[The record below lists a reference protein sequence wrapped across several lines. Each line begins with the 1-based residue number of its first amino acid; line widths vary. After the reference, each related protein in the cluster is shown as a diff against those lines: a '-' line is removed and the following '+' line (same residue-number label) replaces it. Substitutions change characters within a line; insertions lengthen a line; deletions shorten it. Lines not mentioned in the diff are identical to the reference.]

1 MHQLNFAS
9 HKNFSVMTTPSSTTS
24 QFATLIT
31 VFFFWGFL
39 AASNGVFIPFCKE
52 HFSLT
57 QFQSQLIDLAF
68 YLAYFVGSLTLYLTE
83 RLMKIDFLNK
93 IGYTMGI
100 AYGLFVSAA
109 GAIAMI
115 GAVNIGNYWLI
126 LGALFL
132 IAVGFSLQQTCA
144 QPFAVALGNPETGAH
159 RLNLAG
165 GVNSF
170 GTTIGPLII
179 SYFLFGGLTRN
190 VEVEIGSV
198 NQMYMFLAGLFV
210 AVALF
215 FIFSNL
221 PRIVQDEH
229 IEAGRGALKY
239 PQLVFGM
246 VGIFVYVGVEV
257 TIQSNLG
264 ALLKL
269 PEFGGYDESEI
280 AKFIS
285 LFWGSLMI
293 GRWTG
298 AITVFNLPKM
308 WKNILTVVVPYIA
321 FAVVLGANMVNGSD
335 VSELYIYA
343 LVIAVQIAGFFIGQ
357 EKPAKTLL
365 VFSVLGM
372 IAMSIGMLTTGKL
385 AVFAFIS
392 GGLFCSVMWP
402 CIFSLSI
409 AGLGKY
415 TSQGSTFLIMMILGG
430 AVIPPIQGWMSDVLD
445 NIHLSYI
452 ITIFLFGYLAFF
464 AVKAKKVLKAQG
476 IDYETAA
483 ASH

>member
-1 MHQLNFAS
+1 MSNAS
-9 HKNFSVMTTPSSTTS
+9 SKS
-24 QFATLIT
+24 QFGTLIT

-52 HFSLT
+52 HFNLT

-68 YLAYFVGSLTLYLTE
+68 YLAYFVGSLALYLFE

-93 IGYTMGI
+93 IGYKMGI
-100 AYGLFVSAA
+100 AYGLFISAA

-115 GAVNIGNYWLI
+115 GAVNSGNYWLI
-126 LGALFL
+126 LSALFL
-132 IAVGFSLQQTCA
+132 IAIGFSLQQTCA
-144 QPFAVALGNPETGAH
+144 QPFALALGDPSTGAH

-165 GVNSF
+165 GINSF
-170 GTTIGPLII
+170 GTTIGPLIV
-179 SYFLFGGLTRN
+179 SYFLFGGLKSGAA
-190 VEVEIGSV
+190 VEVSSV
-198 NQMYMFLAGLFV
+198 TQMYLLLAGLFTAV
-210 AVALF
+210 AVF

-221 PRIVQDEH
+221 PKITQDEH
-229 IEAGRGALKY
+229 IEAGPGALKY
-239 PQLVFGM
+239 PQLVYGM
-246 VGIFVYVGVEV
+246 AAIFVYVGVEV
-257 TIQSNLG
+257 TIQSNMG
-264 ALLKL
+264 ALLRL
-269 PEFGGYDESEI
+269 PEFGGYDPSQI
-280 AKFIS
+280 SHFIS

-298 AITVFNLPKM
+298 AITVFNLSKL

-321 FAVVLGANMVNGSD
+321 FGVILGVNSLSGTD
-335 VSELYIYA
+335 VSDLYPYA
-343 LVIAVQIAGFFIGQ
+343 FVIAVQIVGFFIGQ

-372 IAMSIGMLTTGKL
+372 AAMTVGMMTTGM
-385 AVFAFIS
+385 VSIFAFIS

-402 CIFSLSI
+402 CIFSLSV

-430 AVIPPIQGWMSDVLD
+430 ALIPPFQGWLGDQL

-452 ITIFLFGYLAFF
+452 VTIFLFGYLAFF
-464 AVKAKKVLKAQG
+464 SMKAKSVLKAQG
-476 IDYETAA
+476 IDYESSAA
-483 ASH
+483 AAH

>member
-1 MHQLNFAS
+1 MIKQS
-9 HKNFSVMTTPSSTTS
+9 SVKS
-24 QFATLIT
+24 QFFTLIT

-39 AASNGVFIPFCKE
+39 AASNGVFIPFCKK
-52 HFSLT
+52 HFGLS

-68 YLAYFVGSLTLYLTE
+68 YLAYFVGSLTLYLIE
-83 RLMKIDFLNK
+83 RWMRIDFLNK
-93 IGYTMGI
+93 IGYKMGI
-100 AYGLFVSAA
+100 VYGLFISAA

-115 GAVNIGNYWLI
+115 GAVNIGDYWLI
-126 LGALFL
+126 LGALFV
-132 IAVGFSLQQTCA
+132 IAIGFSVQQTCA
-144 QPFAVALGNPETGAH
+144 QPFAISLGKPETGAH

-170 GTTIGPLII
+170 GTTIGPLIV
-179 SYFLFGGLTRN
+179 SYFLFGGMVKT
-190 VEVEIGSV
+190 VDVEISSV

-210 AVALF
+210 AVAVF

-221 PRIVQDEH
+221 PKVTQDEH

-239 PQLVFGM
+239 PQLVYGM
-246 VGIFVYVGVEV
+246 IGIFVYVGVEV

-269 PEFGGYDESEI
+269 PEFGGYQESEI
-280 AKFIS
+280 AHFIS

-298 AITVFNLPKM
+298 AITVFNLSKQM
-308 WKNILTVVVPYIA
+308 KNILTVIVPYVA
-321 FAVVLGANMVNGSD
+321 FGVILGANTLSGTD
-335 VSELYIYA
+335 VSDLYAYA
-343 LVIAVQIAGFFIGQ
+343 FVIAIQIIGFFIGQ

-365 VFSVLGM
+365 VFAVFGM
-372 IAMSIGMLTTGKL
+372 IAMSVGMLTTGKV
-385 AVFAFIS
+385 AIFAFIS

-402 CIFSLSI
+402 CIFALAI

-430 AVIPPIQGWMSDVLD
+430 ALIPPFQGWLADVW
-445 NIHLSYI
+445 NIHMSYI
-452 ITIFLFGYLAFF
+452 VTIFLFGYLAFF
-464 AVKAKKVLKAQG
+464 ALKAKSVLKAQG
-476 IDYETAA
+476 IDYDSSASAA
-483 ASH
+483 H

>member
-1 MHQLNFAS
+1 MS
-9 HKNFSVMTTPSSTTS
+9 HSSTKP
-24 QFATLIT
+24 QFATLVT

-68 YLAYFVGSLTLYLTE
+68 YLAYFVGSLTLYLIE

-93 IGYTMGI
+93 IGYKMGI
-100 AYGLFVSAA
+100 VYGLLISAV

-115 GAVNIGNYWLI
+115 GAVNVGNYWLI
-126 LGALFL
+126 LSALFL
-132 IAVGFSLQQTCA
+132 IAIGFSLQQTCA
-144 QPFAVALGNPETGAH
+144 QPFAIALGSPETGAH

-165 GVNSF
+165 GINSF
-170 GTTIGPLII
+170 GTTIGPLIV
-179 SYFLFGGLTRN
+179 SYFLFGGLKRD
-190 VEVEIGSV
+190 VQVEISSV
-198 NQMYMFLAGLFV
+198 NQMYVFLAALFV
-210 AVALF
+210 GVALF
-215 FIFSNL
+215 FKFSNL
-221 PRIVQDEH
+221 PKVTQDEH

-239 PQLVFGM
+239 PQLVYGM
-246 VGIFVYVGVEV
+246 IGIFVYVGVEV

-280 AKFIS
+280 SHFIS

-298 AITVFNLPKM
+298 AITVFELSKRV
-308 WKNILTVVVPYIA
+308 KNILTVIVPYIA
-321 FAVVLGANMVNGSD
+321 FGVILGVNALSGNDVSDLYVYAVV
-335 VSELYIYA
+335 
-343 LVIAVQIAGFFIGQ
+343 IAIQIIGFFIGQ

-365 VFSVLGM
+365 TFSVMGI
-372 IAMSIGMLTTGKL
+372 IAMIIGMVTTGKV
-385 AVFAFIS
+385 AIFAFIS

-402 CIFSLSI
+402 CIFALAI

-430 AVIPPIQGWMSDVLD
+430 AVIPPLQGWIADVTND
-445 NIHLSYI
+445 IHGSYF
-452 ITIFLFGYLAFF
+452 ITILLFGYLAFF
-464 AVKAKKVLKAQG
+464 AVKAKAVLKAQG
-476 IDYETAA
+476 IDYETTMAEA
-483 ASH
+483 H

>member
-1 MHQLNFAS
+1 MS
-9 HKNFSVMTTPSSTTS
+9 HSSTKP
-24 QFATLIT
+24 QFATLVT

-68 YLAYFVGSLTLYLTE
+68 YLAYFVGSLTLYLIE

-93 IGYTMGI
+93 IGYKMGI
-100 AYGLFVSAA
+100 VYGLLISAV

-115 GAVNIGNYWLI
+115 GAVNVGDYWLI
-126 LGALFL
+126 LSALFL
-132 IAVGFSLQQTCA
+132 IAIGFSLQQTCA
-144 QPFAVALGNPETGAH
+144 QPFAIALGSPETGAH

-165 GVNSF
+165 GINSF
-170 GTTIGPLII
+170 GTTIGPLIV
-179 SYFLFGGLTRN
+179 SYFLFGGLKRD
-190 VEVEIGSV
+190 VQVEISSV
-198 NQMYMFLAGLFV
+198 NQMYVFLAALFV
-210 AVALF
+210 GVALF
-215 FIFSNL
+215 FKFSNL
-221 PRIVQDEH
+221 PKVTQDEH

-239 PQLVFGM
+239 PQLVYGM
-246 VGIFVYVGVEV
+246 IGIFVYVGVEV

-280 AKFIS
+280 SHFIS

-298 AITVFNLPKM
+298 AITVFELSKRV
-308 WKNILTVVVPYIA
+308 KNILTVIVPYIA
-321 FAVVLGANMVNGSD
+321 FGVILGVNALSGND
-335 VSELYIYA
+335 VSDLYVYTV
-343 LVIAVQIAGFFIGQ
+343 VIAIQIIGFFIGQ

-365 VFSVLGM
+365 TFSVMGI
-372 IAMSIGMLTTGKL
+372 IAMIIGMVTTGKV
-385 AVFAFIS
+385 AIFAFIS

-402 CIFSLSI
+402 CIFALAI

-430 AVIPPIQGWMSDVLD
+430 AVIPPLQGWIADVTND
-445 NIHLSYI
+445 IHGSYF
-452 ITIFLFGYLAFF
+452 ITILLFGYLAFF
-464 AVKAKKVLKAQG
+464 AVKAKAVLKAQG
-476 IDYETAA
+476 IDYETTMAEA
-483 ASH
+483 H

>member
-1 MHQLNFAS
+1 MTKHAS
-9 HKNFSVMTTPSSTTS
+9 TKS
-24 QFATLIT
+24 QFGTLIT

-52 HFSLT
+52 HFQLS

-68 YLAYFVGSLTLYLTE
+68 YLAYFVGSLALYLVE

-93 IGYTMGI
+93 IGYKLGI
-100 AYGLFVSAA
+100 AYGLLISAA
-109 GAIAMI
+109 GALAMI
-115 GAVNIGNYWLI
+115 GAVNVGNYWLI
-126 LGALFL
+126 LSALFL
-132 IAVGFSLQQTCA
+132 IAIGFSLQQTCA
-144 QPFAVALGNPETGAH
+144 QPFAIALGNPETGAH

-165 GVNSF
+165 GINSF
-170 GTTIGPLII
+170 GTTIGPLFV
-179 SYFLFGGLTRN
+179 SYFLFGGLSRD
-190 VEVEIGSV
+190 VQVEISSV
-198 NQMYMFLAGLFV
+198 NQMYVFLAGLFIAV
-210 AVALF
+210 AVF
-215 FIFSNL
+215 FMFSNL
-221 PRIVQDEH
+221 PKITQDEH

-239 PQLVFGM
+239 PQLVYGM
-246 VGIFVYVGVEV
+246 IGIFVYVGVEV

-280 AKFIS
+280 AHFIS

-298 AITVFNLPKM
+298 AITVFNLPTM
-308 WKNILTVVVPYIA
+308 WKNILTVVVPYVA
-321 FAVVLGANMVNGSD
+321 FGVVLGVNMISGTD
-335 VSELYIYA
+335 VSDLYVYA
-343 LVIAVQIAGFFIGQ
+343 FVIAIQIVGFFIGQ
-357 EKPAKTLL
+357 EKPARTLL
-365 VFSVLGM
+365 VFSIFGM
-372 IAMSIGMLTTGKL
+372 AAMTIGMLTTGTV
-385 AVFAFIS
+385 AIFAFIS

-430 AVIPPIQGWMSDVLD
+430 ALIPPTQGWLSDVLD

-464 AVKAKKVLKAQG
+464 AVKAKAVLKAQG
-476 IDYETAA
+476 IDYETTAA
-483 ASH
+483 AH

>member
-1 MHQLNFAS
+1 M
-9 HKNFSVMTTPSSTTS
+9 STSATAKS
-24 QFATLIT
+24 QFGTLIT

-68 YLAYFVGSLTLYLTE
+68 YLAYFVGSLALYLIE
-83 RLMKIDFLNK
+83 RIMKIDFLNL
-93 IGYTMGI
+93 IGYKMGI

-115 GAVNIGNYWLI
+115 GAINIGNYWLI

-132 IAVGFSLQQTCA
+132 IAIGFSLQQTCA
-144 QPFAVALGNPETGAH
+144 QPFALALGDPETGAH

-165 GVNSF
+165 GLNSF
-170 GTTIGPLII
+170 GTTIGPLIV
-179 SYFLFGGLTRN
+179 SYFLFGGLAKN
-190 VEVEIGSV
+190 VQVEIGSV
-198 NQMYMFLAGLFV
+198 NQMYMMLAGLFI
-210 AVALF
+210 AVGIF

-221 PRIVQDEH
+221 PKITQDEH
-229 IEAGRGALKY
+229 IEAGKGALQY
-239 PQLVFGM
+239 PQLVYGM
-246 VGIFVYVGVEV
+246 AAIFVYVGVEV
-257 TIQSNLG
+257 TIQSNMG

-269 PEFGGYDESEI
+269 PEFGGYDSSGI
-280 AKFIS
+280 SHFIS

-298 AITVFNLPKM
+298 AITVFNLSKM
-308 WKNILTVVVPYIA
+308 WKNILTVIVPYVA
-321 FAVVLGANMVNGSD
+321 FGVVLGANALGGTD
-335 VSELYIYA
+335 VSDLYPYA
-343 LVIAVQIAGFFIGQ
+343 LVIAVQIIGFFLGQ
-357 EKPAKTLL
+357 EKPAKTLMI
-365 VFSVLGM
+365 FSVLGM
-372 IAMSIGMLTTGKL
+372 AAMTIGMLTTGMV
-385 AVFAFIS
+385 AIFAFIS

-402 CIFSLSI
+402 CIFSLSV

-430 AVIPPIQGWMSDVLD
+430 ALIPPFQGWLADVMN

-452 ITIFLFGYLAFF
+452 LTIFLFGYLAFF
-464 AVKAKKVLKAQG
+464 AMKAKSILKAQG
-476 IDYETAA
+476 IDYETSAA

>member
-1 MHQLNFAS
+1 MSTSAS
-9 HKNFSVMTTPSSTTS
+9 ARS
-24 QFATLIT
+24 QFGTLIT

-52 HFSLT
+52 HFNLT

-68 YLAYFVGSLTLYLTE
+68 YLAYFVGSLALYLVE
-83 RLMKIDFLNK
+83 RIMKVDFLNL
-93 IGYTMGI
+93 IGYKMGI

-109 GAIAMI
+109 GAVAMI
-115 GAVNIGNYWLI
+115 GAVNSGNYWLI
-126 LGALFL
+126 LGSLFL
-132 IAVGFSLQQTCA
+132 IAIGFSLQQTCA
-144 QPFAVALGNPETGAH
+144 QPFAIALGDPETGAH

-170 GTTIGPLII
+170 GTTIGPLIV
-179 SYFLFGGLTRN
+179 SYFLFGGLAKN
-190 VEVEIGSV
+190 VQVEIGSV
-198 NQMYMFLAGLFV
+198 NQMYMMLAGLFV
-210 AVALF
+210 AVGLF

-221 PRIVQDEH
+221 PRITQDEH
-229 IEAGRGALKY
+229 IEAGKGALKY
-239 PQLVFGM
+239 PQLVYGM
-246 VGIFVYVGVEV
+246 AAIFVYVGVEV

-280 AKFIS
+280 ALFIS

-298 AITVFNLPKM
+298 AITVFNLSKM
-308 WKNILTVVVPYIA
+308 TKNILTVIVPYIA
-321 FAVVLGANMVNGSD
+321 FAVVLGANALSGTD
-335 VSELYIYA
+335 VSGLYPYA
-343 LVIAVQIAGFFIGQ
+343 LVIAVQIAGFFLGQ
-357 EKPAKTLL
+357 EKPAKTLMI
-365 VFSVLGM
+365 FSLLGM
-372 IAMSIGMLTTGKL
+372 AAMSIGMLTTGKI
-385 AVFAFIS
+385 AIFAFIS

-402 CIFSLSI
+402 CIFSLSV

-430 AVIPPIQGWMSDVLD
+430 ALIPPFQGYLADVMN
-445 NIHLSYI
+445 NIHLSYVL
-452 ITIFLFGYLAFF
+452 TIFLFGYLAFF
-464 AVKAKKVLKAQG
+464 AMKAKSVLKAQG
-476 IDYETAA
+476 IDYESTAA

>member
-1 MHQLNFAS
+1 MS
-9 HKNFSVMTTPSSTTS
+9 HSSTKP
-24 QFATLIT
+24 QFATLVT

-68 YLAYFVGSLTLYLTE
+68 YLAYFVGSLTLYLVE
-83 RLMKIDFLNK
+83 RFMKIDFLNK
-93 IGYTMGI
+93 IGYKMGI
-100 AYGLFVSAA
+100 VYGLLISAI

-115 GAVNIGNYWLI
+115 GAVNVGNYWLI
-126 LGALFL
+126 LSALFL
-132 IAVGFSLQQTCA
+132 IAIGFSLQQTCA
-144 QPFAVALGNPETGAH
+144 QPFAIALGSPETGAH

-165 GVNSF
+165 GINSF
-170 GTTIGPLII
+170 GTTIGPLIV
-179 SYFLFGGLTRN
+179 SYFLFGGLKRY
-190 VEVEIGSV
+190 VQVEISSV
-198 NQMYMFLAGLFV
+198 NQMYMFLAALFIG
-210 AVALF
+210 VALF
-215 FIFSNL
+215 FKFSSL
-221 PRIVQDEH
+221 PKVTQDEH

-239 PQLVFGM
+239 PQLVYGM
-246 VGIFVYVGVEV
+246 IGIFVYVGVEV

-280 AKFIS
+280 SHFIS

-298 AITVFNLPKM
+298 AITVFDLSKRV
-308 WKNILTVVVPYIA
+308 KNILTVVVPYVA
-321 FAVVLGANMVNGSD
+321 FGVILGVNALSGND
-335 VSELYIYA
+335 VSDLYVYA
-343 LVIAVQIAGFFIGQ
+343 FVIAIQIVGFFIGQ

-365 VFSVLGM
+365 TFSIMGIIAMIIGM
-372 IAMSIGMLTTGKL
+372 ITTGKV
-385 AVFAFIS
+385 AIFAFIS

-402 CIFSLSI
+402 CIFALAI

-430 AVIPPIQGWMSDVLD
+430 AVIPPLQGWIADVTND
-445 NIHLSYI
+445 IHGSYF
-452 ITIFLFGYLAFF
+452 ITILLFGYLAFF
-464 AVKAKKVLKAQG
+464 AVKAKSVLKAQG
-476 IDYETAA
+476 IDYETTIAKA
-483 ASH
+483 H

>member
-1 MHQLNFAS
+1 
-9 HKNFSVMTTPSSTTS
+9 MTTPSSTKS
-24 QFATLIT
+24 QFATLVT

-68 YLAYFVGSLTLYLTE
+68 YLAYFVGSLALYLTE

-132 IAVGFSLQQTCA
+132 IAIGFSLQQTCA

-190 VEVEIGSV
+190 VEVEVGSV
-198 NQMYMFLAGLFV
+198 NQMYIFLAGLFV

-246 VGIFVYVGVEV
+246 IGIFVYVGVEV

-298 AITVFNLPKM
+298 AIAVFNLQKM
-308 WKNILTVVVPYIA
+308 WKNILTVVVPYVA
-321 FAVVLGANMVNGSD
+321 FAVVLGANRMNGTD

-343 LVIAVQIAGFFIGQ
+343 LVIAVQIAGFFVGQ

-372 IAMSIGMLTTGKL
+372 IAMSIGMLTTGKI
-385 AVFAFIS
+385 AIFAFIS

-430 AVIPPIQGWMSDVLD
+430 AIIPPVQGWMSDVLD

-464 AVKAKKVLKAQG
+464 AVKAKAVLKAQG
-476 IDYETAA
+476 IDYETTV